1 MRNEAL
7 RIRMQLRD
15 GLVDAVT
22 IGWWLGKTAKAIQRM
37 TEKGHI
43 KAHACDV
50 HSRRLLYDP
59 AQVSDTLDKRAA

>member
-1 MRNEAL
+1 
-7 RIRMQLRD
+7 MQLRD

-22 IGWWLGKTAKAIQRM
+22 IGWWLGKTPKAIQRM

-50 HSRRLLYDP
+50 FSHRLLYDP
-59 AQVSDTLDKRAA
+59 EQVAETLNERVA